1 MNDITKSFV
10 IGWNLRFSV
19 KSQGTIAREFEVS
32 PQYVSK
38 FKKQFSIERG
48 VSTKLSTILS
58 TKPYQPPKTVHRSP
72 TIPDHEKKPRNPENP
87 MVDINSTINL
97 KKHQLSTSIPNG
109 LDYRI
114 LLTAVN
120 NYLKGYKN
128 AYENAK
134 NDPLSETKLKY
145 EMMLKQK
152 GILEEK
158 IK

>member
-1 MNDITKSFV
+1 MNDITKSFC

-58 TKPYQPPKTVHRSP
+58 TQPYQPLKTVIRGP
-72 TIPDHEKKPRNPENP
+72 KIPDHKKKARNFEKEE
-87 MVDINSTINL
+87 VDINSTINHE
-97 KKHQLSTSIPNG
+97 KHQLSTSIPNG

-152 GILEEK
+152 DVLEEK
-158 IK
+158 LR